1 MAGNVNIG
9 NVNDM
14 IVYQAGTVL
23 TSLVQQATGQK
34 IITPSTPGEFVSVA
48 TTALKTGYDPILN
61 ALSQM
66 WGRTIFSVRPYSR
79 MFKGMEMDMERWGN
93 ATRKLSIADK
103 AVEDDARFEY
113 PVGYA
118 SEQTPANGDGK
129 TVDMFALNKPDVL
142 QTNFYGQA
150 VYENSYTI
158 FRDNLDTAFTSP
170 AEFMRFTSMVA
181 QNRSDKLEQYRE
193 NIARGLLA
201 NYAGS
206 LLAEKQ
212 NTRVIHLMTEYNT
225 LTGLELTAQT
235 VYQPSNFAPFMRWV
249 FSRVSVLSKLMR
261 ERSEMFQTVVNNK
274 HVMRHTPADR
284 LKVYMYTPAMEQM
297 SAMVNSITYN
307 DDFIKYT
314 DFEAVNFW
322 QSIKMPDGIAVNPTY
337 TLPDG
342 TVTTMTPQGS
352 SVAGVIQEGILG
364 LMFDEDALGYA
375 QVNAWNQLT
384 PFNAKGGYW
393 NDFDH
398 VNFRTMQDMTEKG
411 LILLL
416 D

>member
-1 MAGNVNIG
+1 MAS
-9 NVNDM
+9 VNDM
-14 IVYQAGTVL
+14 IVYQAGTIL
-23 TSLVQQATGQK
+23 SSLVEQATGQK
-34 IITPSTPGEFVSVA
+34 VITPSTPGEFVSVA

-79 MFKGMEMDMERWGN
+79 MFKGLEMDMERWGN
-93 ATRKLSIADK
+93 AVRKMSIADK
-103 AVEDDARFEY
+103 NIEDDARFKY
-113 PVGYA
+113 PVGYD
-118 SEQTPANGDGK
+118 STQTPANGDGK
-129 TVDMFALNKPDVL
+129 SVDMFTLNKPDVL

-158 FRDNLDTAFTSP
+158 FRDNLDTAFSAP

-181 QNRSDKLEQYRE
+181 QNRSDKLEQYVE
-193 NIARGLLA
+193 TVSRGLLA

-206 LLAEKQ
+206 LLAEGQ
-212 NTRVIHLMTEYNT
+212 NARVIHLLTEYNT
-225 LTGLELTAQT
+225 LTGLNLTAQS
-235 VYQPSNFAPFMRWV
+235 VYQPDNFAPFMRWT
-249 FSRVSVLSKLMR
+249 FSRVSVLSKMMR
-261 ERSEMFQTVVNNK
+261 ERSEMFQTVVNSK

-297 SAMVNSITYN
+297 SAMVNSITFN

-314 DFEAVNFW
+314 DFESVNFW
-322 QSIKMPDGIAVNPTY
+322 QSIETPDSISVNPTY
-337 TLPDG
+337 TKTDG
-342 TVTTMTPQGS
+342 TITTKTATGDAS
-352 SVAGVIQEGILG
+352 AGIEQAGIFG

-398 VNFRTMQDMTEKG
+398 VNFRTIQDMTEKG

>member
-1 MAGNVNIG
+1 MAS
-9 NVNDM
+9 VNDM
-14 IVYQAGTVL
+14 IVYQASTVL
-23 TSLVQQATGQK
+23 SSLVQQATGQK
-34 IITPSTPGEFVSVA
+34 VITPTTPGEFVSVA

-79 MFKGMEMDMERWGN
+79 MFRGMEMDMERWGN
-93 ATRKLSIADK
+93 AMRKLSIADK
-103 AVEDDARFEY
+103 AIEDDARFKY
-113 PVGYA
+113 PVGYD
-118 SEQTPANGDGK
+118 STQTPAAGDGK
-129 TVDMFALNKPDVL
+129 SVDMFALNKPDVL

-150 VYENSYTI
+150 VHENSYTI
-158 FRDNLDTAFTSP
+158 FRDNLDTAFTPP

-206 LLAEKQ
+206 LLAEAQ
-212 NTRVIHLMTEYNT
+212 ETRIIHLLSEYNT

-235 VYQPSNFAPFMRWV
+235 VYQPANFAPFMRWV

-284 LKVYMYTPAMEQM
+284 LKVYMYTPAMGQM
-297 SAMVNSITYN
+297 TAMVNSVTYN

-322 QSIKMPDGIAVNPTY
+322 QSIETPDSISVNPTY
-337 TLPDG
+337 TKTDG
-342 TVTTMTPQGS
+342 TITIKTATDNAS
-352 SVAGVIQEGILG
+352 AGVEQAGIFG

-398 VNFRTMQDMTEKG
+398 VNFRTIQDMTEKG

>member
-1 MAGNVNIG
+1 MAS
-9 NVNDM
+9 VNDM

-34 IITPSTPGEFVSVA
+34 VITPTTPGQFVSAA

-79 MFKGMEMDMERWGN
+79 MFKGMEMNMERWGN

-103 AVEDDARFEY
+103 VIEDDARFEY
-113 PVGYA
+113 PVCYKDD
-118 SEQTPANGDGK
+118 QTPATGDGK
-129 TVDMFALNKPDVL
+129 SVDMFALNKPDVL
-142 QTNFYGQA
+142 QTNFYGQS

-170 AEFMRFTSMVA
+170 EEFMRFTSMVA
-181 QNRSDKLEQYRE
+181 QNRSDKLEQCRE

-201 NYAGS
+201 NYAGALIDEGDGS
-206 LLAEKQ
+206 
-212 NTRVIHLMTEYNT
+212 RVIHLLTEYNA
-225 LTGLELTAQT
+225 LTGLSLTAQT
-235 VYQPSNFAPFMRWV
+235 VYQPANFAPFMRWV
-249 FSRVSVLSKLMR
+249 FSRVSVLSKLMS

-297 SAMVNSITYN
+297 TAMVNSVTYN

-322 QSIKMPDGIAVNPTY
+322 QSIETPDSISVTPIY
-337 TLPDG
+337 TNEDG
-342 TVTTMTPQGS
+342 TVTPSTSKDVVTK
-352 SVAGVIQEGILG
+352 AGIFG

>member
-1 MAGNVNIG
+1 MAS
-9 NVNDM
+9 VNDM
-14 IVYQAGTVL
+14 TIYQAGVIL
-23 TSLVQQATGQK
+23 SSLVQQATGQK
-34 IITPSTPGEFVSVA
+34 VITPTNNGEFVSVA

-66 WGRTIFSVRPYSR
+66 WGTTIFSVRPYSR
-79 MFKGMEMDMERWGN
+79 MFKGMEMNMERWGN

-103 AVEDDARFEY
+103 AIEDDARFEY
-113 PVGYA
+113 PVGYKA
-118 SEQTPANGDGK
+118 GQTPATGDGK
-129 TVDMFALNKPDVL
+129 SVDMFALNKPDVL

-206 LLAEKQ
+206 LLAEAQ
-212 NTRVIHLMTEYNT
+212 DTRVIHLLTEYNT
-225 LTGLELTAQT
+225 LTGLQLTAQT
-235 VYQPSNFAPFMRWV
+235 VYQPDNFAPFMRWV
-249 FSRVSVLSKLMR
+249 FARVSVLSKMMR
-261 ERSEMFQTVVNNK
+261 ERSEMFQTVINNK
-274 HVMRHTPADR
+274 HVMRHTPANR
-284 LKVYMYTPAMEQM
+284 LKLYMFTPAMEQM
-297 SAMVNSITYN
+297 KAMVSSITYN

-314 DFEAVNFW
+314 DFESVNFW
-322 QSIKMPDGIAVNPTY
+322 QSIESPAKISVNPTY
-337 TLPDG
+337 TGTDG
-342 TVTTMTPQGS
+342 TVVTKTGASET
-352 SVAGVIQEGILG
+352 AGVEQNGIAG
-364 LMFDEDALGYA
+364 LMFDEEALGYA

>member
-1 MAGNVNIG
+1 MAS
-9 NVNDM
+9 VNDM
-14 IVYQAGTVL
+14 IVYQASTVL
-23 TSLVQQATGQK
+23 SSLVQQATGQK
-34 IITPSTPGEFVSVA
+34 VITPSTPGEFVSVA

-79 MFKGMEMDMERWGN
+79 MFKGMEMTMERWGN
-93 ATRKLSIADK
+93 AVRKMSIADK
-103 AVEDDARFEY
+103 NIKDDARFKY
-113 PVGYA
+113 PVGYD
-118 SEQTPANGDGK
+118 STQTPKNGDGK
-129 TVDMFALNKPDVL
+129 SVDMFELNKPDVL

-170 AEFMRFTSMVA
+170 AEFMRFMSMVA

-206 LLAEKQ
+206 LLAEAQ
-212 NTRVIHLMTEYNT
+212 NTRVIHLLAEYNT
-225 LTGLELTAQT
+225 LTGLALTAQT
-235 VYQPSNFAPFMRWV
+235 VYQPDNFAPFMRWV
-249 FSRVSVLSKLMR
+249 FSRVSVLSKMMR
-261 ERSEMFQTVVNNK
+261 ERSEMFQTVINDK

-297 SAMVNSITYN
+297 TAMVNSVTFN
-307 DDFIKYT
+307 DDFIEYT
-314 DFEAVNFW
+314 DFESVNFW
-322 QSIKMPDGIAVNPTY
+322 QSIETPDSISVNPTY
-337 TLPDG
+337 TKTDG
-342 TVTTMTPQGS
+342 TITTKTA
-352 SVAGVIQEGILG
+352 AGDASAGIEQAGIFG

-398 VNFRTMQDMTEKG
+398 VNFRTIQDMTEKG